1 MFSEVDKFPRQITM
15 LSFRTSL
22 ENPSKKILQFPDLST
37 KIDTLIQC
45 ETAETVDE
53 AWLIWQTRIQYSNDR
68 EKVKKTLKFLNAEKS
83 KN

>member
-1 MFSEVDKFPRQITM
+1 M
-15 LSFRTSL
+15 LSFRTSFHYA
-22 ENPSKKILQFPDLST
+22 PVKKILQIPDLST

-68 EKVKKTLKFLNAEKS
+68 EKVKKHLNAEKS